1 MNLRDIA
8 KRYVLNDT
16 ELNIVE
22 TIMNELAI
30 GNERIS
36 IRELASKTF
45 VSTTTIINLA
55 KKLGFIGYSQ
65 MIYILN
71 DNIHKQVSI
80 HNNHS
85 LEEFIHKEDMDTMQQ
100 LINDIHTYR
109 DQKIYLVGIGFS
121 GMITG
126 YFLKRLAEFDIFAYE
141 GAPIDCINARSKPS
155 IVIIFSKSGETE
167 DIIQIINLSKKM
179 GHKIYSITATQK
191 STIAKLS
198 DYHIQLQFQQNKFFE
213 TPDYYVG
220 TAIFVIENILT
231 EVLKKES
238 A

>member
-100 LINDIHTYR
+100 LINDIHT
-109 DQKIYLVGIGFS
+109 
-121 GMITG
+121 
-126 YFLKRLAEFDIFAYE
+126 
-141 GAPIDCINARSKPS
+141 
-155 IVIIFSKSGETE
+155 
-167 DIIQIINLSKKM
+167 
-179 GHKIYSITATQK
+179 
-191 STIAKLS
+191 
-198 DYHIQLQFQQNKFFE
+198 
-213 TPDYYVG
+213 
-220 TAIFVIENILT
+220 
-231 EVLKKES
+231 
-238 A
+238 

>member
-65 MIYILN
+65 MI
-71 DNIHKQVSI
+71 
-80 HNNHS
+80 
-85 LEEFIHKEDMDTMQQ
+85 
-100 LINDIHTYR
+100 
-109 DQKIYLVGIGFS
+109 
-121 GMITG
+121 
-126 YFLKRLAEFDIFAYE
+126 
-141 GAPIDCINARSKPS
+141 
-155 IVIIFSKSGETE
+155 
-167 DIIQIINLSKKM
+167 
-179 GHKIYSITATQK
+179 
-191 STIAKLS
+191 
-198 DYHIQLQFQQNKFFE
+198 
-213 TPDYYVG
+213 
-220 TAIFVIENILT
+220 
-231 EVLKKES
+231 
-238 A
+238 